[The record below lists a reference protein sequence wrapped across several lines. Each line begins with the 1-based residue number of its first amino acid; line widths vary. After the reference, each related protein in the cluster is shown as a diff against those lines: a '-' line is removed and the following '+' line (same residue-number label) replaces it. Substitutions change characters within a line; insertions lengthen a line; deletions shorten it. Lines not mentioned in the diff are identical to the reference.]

1 MHAGTSSDT
10 ALRRALLLDAAAT
23 VAMGLLLAVAA
34 GSLAGL
40 LGLPAGLLRWAGLFL
55 VPFAAVLALV
65 AKRPTVSGRATVILI
80 ACNVLWAVDSFVLL
94 ASGWVAPTALGVAFV
109 AAQGLAVAAFAAL
122 EYAGLRRAAALA

>member
-1 MHAGTSSDT
+1 MHAGTSSET
-10 ALRRALLLDAAAT
+10 ALRRAPLLDAAAT

-34 GSLAGL
+34 GGLARL

-65 AKRPTVSGRATVILI
+65 ARQTRVSPRAAWILI